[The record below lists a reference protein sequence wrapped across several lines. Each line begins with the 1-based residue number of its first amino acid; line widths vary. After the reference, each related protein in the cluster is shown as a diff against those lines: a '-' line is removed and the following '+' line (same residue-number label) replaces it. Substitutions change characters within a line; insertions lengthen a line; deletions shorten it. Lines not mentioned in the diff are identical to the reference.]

1 MALKLWY
8 ISSRFFENEP
18 SENYSHLSEKGPKG
32 RFLRR
37 KGSEITLAKEKER
50 KEEIEGARTEKKGKD
65 QTSSGYTLSFYIS
78 LDEKGLLGS
87 NVFKNSIYIQ
97 QINSRKVVIGKLP
110 SETVRDMGRGRFTA
124 A

>member
-18 SENYSHLSEKGPKG
+18 SESYSHLSEKGSKG

-37 KGSEITLAKEKER
+37 KGSKTTLAKEKER
-50 KEEIEGARTEKKGKD
+50 KEQIEGARTQKKGKEKK
-65 QTSSGYTLSFYIS
+65 SSGYTVSFYIGIEKP
-78 LDEKGLLGS
+78 LDEKGLFGG

-97 QINSRKVVIGKLP
+97 QLIRERLSLESLKCP
-110 SETVRDMGRGRFTA
+110 
-124 A
+124 